1 MRREKVNRRRVSNAN
16 LASRK
21 SKGDM
26 PSLSATAAAPSP
38 STEEED
44 LTGHFTPGR
53 RVDLTKVRPVLLNQ
67 ERHHSE
73 SETLS
78 AFSSKVMAQNLIID
92 QLLTKIKHL
101 EREGRM
107 NKEDR
112 NPSFDN

>member
-1 MRREKVNRRRVSNAN
+1 MNRRRASNAN

-21 SKGDM
+21 SKGHT
-26 PSLSATAAAPSP
+26 PSPSATIAAPSP

-53 RVDLTKVRPVLLNQ
+53 RVDLAKVRPVLLNQ

-78 AFSSKVMAQNLIID
+78 ALSSKLTAQDLIID
-92 QLLTKIKHL
+92 QLLTKIKHF
-101 EREGRM
+101 EREGRKT
-107 NKEDR
+107 KEDR
-112 NPSFDN
+112 NPSKAYESH